1 MEPVVQKVR
10 PLSIGLF
17 GGKMDYSRLGLLDRL
32 IASKMKKVPEG
43 DYRDWAAIRAWAGK
57 FRPE

>member
-17 GGKMDYSRLGLLDRL
+17 GGKMDYSRLGFLDRL
-32 IASKMKKVPEG
+32 IVSKMKKVPEG
-43 DYRDWAAIRAWAGK
+43 YYGDWAAIRAWAAR
-57 FRPE
+57 FRPA